1 MLDRDVD
8 PQLLLLRRQY
18 MQLFEP
24 DFLAWPPPKFL
35 KATDVQKWLYRYMF
49 DPSRNPRLPPEGYR
63 MLVLKRLIS
72 KIEKVT
78 GNPEDEVSTELR
90 ACLTSF
96 MTRAVPSE
104 FQVSQEKAYVTFA
117 CIAEKNLDGA
127 DNDDDDDGGGLEPT
141 IALLERRHLVSG
153 SQTTGFRTW
162 EGSLH
167 LGSYL
172 LTNAG
177 SPLVRGKN
185 VLELGAGT
193 GFLTILSAKHL
204 DAKHVTT
211 TDGDQEVIKALRE
224 NIALNE
230 VDDQQRVRAET
241 LTWGCNL
248 KDTWVEDDC
257 AAHPYDVVL
266 GADIT
271 YNKVVITALVSTL
284 EGLFDLRP
292 TLKVIISS
300 VIRNAE
306 TFQTFRDECSMCSHI
321 HIPFRHFAVEDIKFE
336 PKLMRQQKALF
347 YATAMPIEIL
357 SITRP

>member
-1 MLDRDVD
+1 MLDRDAD

-35 KATDVQKWLYRYMF
+35 KATDVQKWLCRYMF
-49 DPSRNPRLPPEGYR
+49 DPSRNPRLPPEGYQ
-63 MLVLKRLIS
+63 MLVLKQLIS

-78 GNPEDEVSTELR
+78 GNPEDEVSTELK

-104 FQVSQEKAYVTFA
+104 FQASQEKAYVTFA
-117 CIAEKNLDGA
+117 CIAEKNLGGA
-127 DNDDDDDGGGLEPT
+127 DNDDDDGLEPT

-153 SQTTGFRTW
+153 SRTTGFRTW

-172 LTNAG
+172 LTDAG

-193 GFLTILSAKHL
+193 GFLTILLAKHL

-224 NIALNE
+224 NLALNE

-292 TLKVIISS
+292 TLKVMISS

-306 TFQTFRDECSMCSHI
+306 TFQTFRDECA
-321 HIPFRHFAVEDIKFE
+321 FRHFAVEDIAFK
-336 PKLMRQQKALF
+336 PKSIRQQKALF
-347 YATAMPIEIL
+347 YATAMPIKIL